1 MFAER
6 ALVFIRG
13 TRHLFVF
20 SDYIVKNLWFKR
32 INFFAQKNQSDQRA
46 QKAHK
51 HIPLRI
57 PDIPLRAQ
65 KVVAG

>member
-20 SDYIVKNLWFKR
+20 SDYIVKKFM
-32 INFFAQKNQSDQRA
+32 
-46 QKAHK
+46 
-51 HIPLRI
+51 
-57 PDIPLRAQ
+57 
-65 KVVAG
+65 V